1 VRLRAAIPHGT
12 VFIAEGTHD
21 NPANALTERTVAVRR
36 IGPGAG
42 VDGVGAV
49 QAVGA
54 AEGLA
59 EMPPSAPLD
68 IPPVA
73 GGEGTVGG

>member
-1 VRLRAAIPHGT
+1 
-12 VFIAEGTHD
+12 
-21 NPANALTERTVAVRR
+21 VAVRR